1 MKNKISKNFKHIL
14 TVLSLV
20 LCVAFSV
27 LLYGCGKSDIPAS
40 GGETILP
47 EEPTV
52 PNEPSAPSVTPPE
65 ADKPTVS
72 VPVQPIVPQVKKD
85 TLLRCNASSINI
97 RAGGSTSYKVIG
109 SINKGDLLAYTEV
122 EDGWYKVLY
131 KNGYGYVS
139 SSYVTKVE
147 FDKSDASVEKVVSE
161 GKKLMGTPYVFG
173 AQRYHWGNGKLNT
186 NFTVNE
192 FDCSS
197 LMQYIFKLGANV
209 NLDMTSRS
217 QSIQGT
223 AVSKANLKRGDLM
236 FFTNDSRVNNTGVE
250 RIGHVGMYLGD
261 NYILHTASDYAVIEQ
276 ISAKRWSYFINAR
289 RFV

>member
-1 MKNKISKNFKHIL
+1 M
-14 TVLSLV
+14 
-20 LCVAFSV
+20 
-27 LLYGCGKSDIPAS
+27 
-40 GGETILP
+40 
-47 EEPTV
+47 
-52 PNEPSAPSVTPPE
+52 
-65 ADKPTVS
+65 
-72 VPVQPIVPQVKKD
+72 
-85 TLLRCNASSINI
+85 
-97 RAGGSTSYKVIG
+97 
-109 SINKGDLLAYTEV
+109 
-122 EDGWYKVLY
+122 
-131 KNGYGYVS
+131 
-139 SSYVTKVE
+139 TKVE